1 MGEKTSTLFPITF
14 NPSLTVET
22 RPERLSS
29 DGGTIILR
37 EIDQR
42 LQITYNLAKN
52 LHDPRDPNTIIHPLI
67 ELLRTRLY
75 LIIQG
80 WKDADDADKLRNDPA
95 LLTAISARKGQAPL
109 KPETASKYPQCSRL
123 TTHTLQTDR
132 NPVRPPQP
140 QNPPQKSGQSRPRLH
155 PRTKIPSLST
165 LHHRY

>member
-95 LLTAISARKGQAPL
+95 LLTAVSARKGLAPL
-109 KPETASKYPQCSRL
+109 KTETAEANTTATTNTPVTTSWSPPSPKPAIFL
-123 TTHTLQTDR
+123 TS
-132 NPVRPPQP
+132 NSA
-140 QNPPQKSGQSRPRLH
+140 KEMSH
-155 PRTKIPSLST
+155 PRTK
-165 LHHRY
+165 